1 MSLTRT
7 VVGRPTTIAIV
18 FALLV
23 GFGLYTITNI
33 AIDLYPEITP
43 PVLVVSTSYAGAG
56 PEEVEKVITR
66 PLESVLSNVT
76 NLKRITSTSSE
87 GSSMLILEFTYG
99 TDMAE
104 AANSVRD
111 NLEFVKDAL
120 PEEAG
125 TPMIFK
131 FNPSIIPILRLTVE
145 GNRSQEELRKLAE
158 DYIAP
163 RLEQTEGVA
172 MASVSG
178 GRIPVVRV
186 DVHLDRLEAYGIT
199 LTQIATML
207 RTQNVQL
214 AGGRMTENRI
224 NYLIRTAGEFHTIEE
239 ISRAVVGYKTGQP
252 SGGMPRVVPVL
263 LRDVADVSMGYR
275 TTDTMV
281 FVNGKPSV
289 SISVLKQSGTN
300 SVQVADRAKERI
312 AEIQR
317 DLPRDVKITITRDTT
332 ESIRAALSQVSSSA
346 VNGAILAMLVLF
358 LFLRSVKPTL
368 IVGLAIPIS
377 VVIALAALYF
387 AGITLNLMTLTGLA
401 LGIGMLVD
409 NSIVILEN
417 IFRYREKGAKP
428 HISAILGTQE
438 MITAITAST
447 LTTVAVFLPI
457 AIFQSELET
466 IGELFAD
473 LAFTVVI
480 SLLSSLAVA
489 LLLVPVLSSHYLPLT
504 TRKEKPL
511 RGILKGLDGILARF
525 FSWLEEVY
533 GRGLSWTLRHRKTT
547 ILAVLALF
555 VLAAVQIPRVGFE
568 YLPEQEADSVTV
580 QVELPLGTSVEVTRE
595 VLEQLQEIVKSEVK
609 GYQDIMLTAGE
620 AAFFGLGG
628 TSTHRGSLTI
638 TLPEYSKRID
648 SAEVIEQKLR
658 AHFKDFP
665 NVSFSFS
672 SGNQGGMGGSAS
684 PIDILVKTDDYALG
698 KEMAYRIRDLLA
710 EEVPEATEPR
720 VDLQEGLPQ
729 VEVIIDRERAY
740 AMGLNVYQIG
750 QEIEAAIDGITAS
763 RFREGGS
770 EYDILVSLREE
781 DKEKIRDL
789 ERIFLTDSRGN
800 RIPLS
805 SVANFRTSTG
815 PTSIQ
820 REDQTRTIHVLAGL
834 APGATIDKV
843 EPKIRALIAERIPQG
858 EGVVIEFSGDYQEL
872 IEYGTKFV
880 LILLVAVFLVFGI
893 MASQFESFLD
903 PFIILFTIPL
913 SLIGIVGIYLLTG
926 EIFSLFTAVGL
937 VILAGI
943 VVNNGIVLVDYTNL
957 LRKRNLP
964 LFDACVEAG
973 KNRLRPVLMTTLT
986 TVLGLTPL
994 AFTRGEGMSLIQPIA
1009 QTVVG
1014 GLSVSTLFTLFLI
1027 PVIYSIFNQFSE
1039 RRMKRRREREASRRA
1054 AIITG
1059 GEVQQ

>member
-214 AGGRMTENRI
+214 AGGRITENRI
-224 NYLIRTAGEFHTIEE
+224 NYLIRTAGEFQTIEE
-239 ISRAVVGYKTGQP
+239 ISRAVVGYKTSQT
-252 SGGMPRVVPVL
+252 SGGIPRVVPVL

-275 TTDTMV
+275 STDTMV

-289 SISVLKQSGTN
+289 SIAVLKQSGTN

-312 AEIQR
+312 AQIQR

-346 VNGAILAMLVLF
+346 LNGAILAMVVLF

-525 FSWLEEVY
+525 FSWLEKVY

-547 ILAVLALF
+547 ILAIIALF
-555 VLAAVQIPRVGFE
+555 ILAAVQIPRVGFE
-568 YLPEQEADSVTV
+568 YLPEQEADSVSV
-580 QVELPLGTSVEVTRE
+580 QVELPLGTSVEVTRG
-595 VLEQLQEIVKSEVK
+595 VLEQLQEIVKSEVE

-620 AAFFGLGG
+620 GAFFGLGG

-665 NVSFSFS
+665 NVSFTFS

-710 EEVPEATEPR
+710 QEVPEATEPR

-740 AMGLNVYQIG
+740 ALGLNVYQIG

-805 SVANFRTSTG
+805 SVASFRTSTG

-880 LILLVAVFLVFGI
+880 IILLVAVFLVFGI

-994 AFTRGEGMSLIQPIA
+994 AFTQGEGMSLIQPIA

-1039 RRMKRRREREASRRA
+1039 KRKQRRQEREAARRA
-1054 AIITG
+1054 AILTN
-1059 GEVQQ
+1059 GEVQA